1 MRDDRTDAD
10 VIRASL
16 VDAPEFAVIFDRY
29 HQDIYRY
36 VARRLGREP
45 AGDIAGEVFARAFAG
60 RERYDLSRQMC
71 RPWLYGIASNL
82 IRDHLRSQ
90 QRRGRAYLRAAG
102 MQAAAERPI
111 DDVEERASAA
121 RMLPEIN
128 AALGRLRP
136 DDREVLLLYSLGE
149 MSYEEVATSLGIPI
163 GTVRS
168 RLSRARR
175 RMQELIPTD
184 RRTNGGGADHSEENQ

>member
-1 MRDDRTDAD
+1 VRDDRTDAD
-10 VIRASL
+10 VIRVSL

-60 RERYDLSRQMC
+60 RSRYDLSRQMC

-102 MQAAAERPI
+102 MQVAAERPI

-128 AALGRLRP
+128 TALGRLRP

-175 RMQELIPTD
+175 RMQELIATD
-184 RRTNGGGADHSEENQ
+184 RRTIGGGADHSEEKH

>member
-1 MRDDRTDAD
+1 
-10 VIRASL
+10 

-29 HQDIYRY
+29 HLDIYRY

-60 RERYDLSRQMC
+60 RSRYDLSRQMC

-102 MQAAAERPI
+102 MQVAAERPI

-128 AALGRLRP
+128 TALGRLRP

-175 RMQELIPTD
+175 RMQELIATD
-184 RRTNGGGADHSEENQ
+184 RRTIGGGADHSEEK